1 MTAEPASVLIVDDDA
16 DTRQNLADI
25 LGDLGY
31 RIETAP
37 DGPSALDVIARR
49 PFDIALLDFK
59 MPGMNGLEVYRAI
72 KKQRPETVA
81 IVVSA
86 YTDPVTR
93 KEALDLG
100 VTEVLAKPVD
110 FRHLLGLVERAVG
123 QPLVLVIDDDN
134 DLCLSLWEILRD
146 QGYRVGLGSSV
157 QTASDQLRERRYQ
170 VVLVDMRLPDGDGT
184 IVARTVHEVD
194 PAARTV
200 IITGYR
206 KETDPLVQQAVAE
219 GADAVCYK
227 PFDVPALLRT
237 LERLAA
243 SHMPVI

>member
-1 MTAEPASVLIVDDDA
+1 MAVDSASILIVDDDA

-25 LGDLGY
+25 LGDIGY
-31 RIETAP
+31 RTETAP
-37 DGPSALDVIARR
+37 DGPSALEAITRR
-49 PFDIALLDFK
+49 PFDIVLLDFK
-59 MPGMNGLEVYRAI
+59 MPGINGLDVYRVL
-72 KKQRPETVA
+72 KQQRPETVA

-86 YTDPVTR
+86 YTDLATR
-93 KEALDLG
+93 KEALELG

-110 FRHLLGLVERAVG
+110 FRQLLALVERATG

-157 QTASDQLRERRYQ
+157 QTAADQLRERHYQ
-170 VVLVDMRLPDGDGT
+170 VVLVDLRLPDGDGT
-184 IVARTVHEVD
+184 AVARTVREVA
-194 PAARTV
+194 PAARTL

-206 KETDPLVQQAVAE
+206 EADPLVQRAMAE

-227 PFDVPALLRT
+227 PFDVPNLLST
-237 LERLAA
+237 LERL
-243 SHMPVI
+243 SGTHKSST